1 MGDCAMKTYSV
12 LLVEDNPDTRRRLA
26 QAVDSHAQLQ
36 LMAAVATCEEAR
48 KAFNAASPDVLLTDL
63 GLPDGN
69 GRDLI
74 REIKGKTADA
84 EVMVITV
91 FGDEKHVLLAIE
103 AGASG
108 YLLKDGSSDYI
119 GDSIVQMVEGASPIS
134 PAIARHLLKRFQA
147 EKPATKSIKAD
158 VPRLT
163 PREYEVLQYVAK
175 GFSAAE
181 VGDLLNLSGH
191 TVTSHVKKIYGKLA
205 VRSRSEAIYEA
216 IQLGILNMDSLQ

>member
-1 MGDCAMKTYSV
+1 MKTYSV
-12 LLVEDNPDTRRRLA
+12 LLVEDNPDTRQRLA
-26 QAVDSHAQLQ
+26 QAINGHSSLN
-36 LMAAVATCEEAR
+36 LTAAVATCEEAR
-48 KAFNAASPDVLLTDL
+48 EAFNTSSPDVLLTDL

-74 REIKGKTADA
+74 REIKDKAANT

-91 FGDEKHVLLAIE
+91 FGDEKHVLSAIE

-134 PAIARHLLKRFQA
+134 PAIARHLLKRFRV
-147 EKPATKSIKAD
+147 EKPVAESIKAD
-158 VPRLT
+158 VPKLT
-163 PREYEVLQYVAK
+163 PRENEVLQYVAK

-181 VGDLLNLSGH
+181 VGNLLNLSAH
-191 TVTSHVKKIYGKLA
+191 TVTSHVKNIYGKLA

-216 IQLGILNMDSLQ
+216 IQLGILNMESLQ